1 MDPKELHEERAFLQ
15 ALQSRNVKAFI
26 RLYKEYGED
35 ILILAYSELEDPH
48 AAAAMV
54 DRFFEKLWDEAD
66 FEAIEPPI
74 YKFLSEGIR
83 RMCQEQSNT

>member
-1 MDPKELHEERAFLQ
+1 MDPNDLAEERVLLQ

-35 ILILAYSELEDPH
+35 MLILAYSELEDPR
-48 AAAAMV
+48 AAASMV

-66 FEAIEPPI
+66 FGAIEPPL
-74 YKFLSEGIR
+74 YKFLSEELR
-83 RMCQEQSNT
+83 RMCHE

>member
-1 MDPKELHEERAFLQ
+1 MDPNDLYEEKAFLQ
-15 ALQSRNVKAFI
+15 VLQNRNVKAFI

-48 AAAAMV
+48 AAARMV
-54 DRFFEKLWDEAD
+54 DKFFEKLWDEAD

-74 YKFLSEGIR
+74 YKFLADEIR
-83 RMCQEQSNT
+83 RMCQE

>member
-1 MDPKELHEERAFLQ
+1 MDPNDLYEEKAFLQ
-15 ALQSRNVKAFI
+15 ALQNRNVKAFI

-48 AAAAMV
+48 AAARMV
-54 DRFFEKLWDEAD
+54 DKFFEKLWDEAD

-74 YKFLSEGIR
+74 YKFLADEIR
-83 RMCQEQSNT
+83 RMCQE